1 MEDIWS
7 RSEPVEG
14 RLEVERTPVE
24 GVAFQEFPKDLEEG
38 KTWSAWEKEFV
49 DYLYH
54 QQCLTIYECKEF
66 KVNSKPQETRG
77 EFKVRLQQ
85 LASEKRDL
93 EMERLRK
100 KYSEK
105 LESLQS
111 RIRRA
116 EQKVEKEESQYK
128 HRRSDTI
135 LSVGSSILGAL
146 LGRKAISATNSR
158 RASSSM
164 RSFGRA
170 SKERDD
176 VVRAKESL
184 ADIKADY
191 EAMEDEFELEIKNL
205 KSRMA
210 IDEWELEALSV
221 PARKGELEVEQL
233 SLIWLPYCG
242 DAAGRVKTAF

>member
-1 MEDIWS
+1 M
-7 RSEPVEG
+7 
-14 RLEVERTPVE
+14 
-24 GVAFQEFPKDLEEG
+24 
-38 KTWSAWEKEFV
+38 
-49 DYLYH
+49 
-54 QQCLTIYECKEF
+54 
-66 KVNSKPQETRG
+66 NSKPQETRG

-191 EAMEDEFELEIKNL
+191 EAMEDEFKLEIKNL
-205 KSRMA
+205 KNRMA
-210 IDEWELEALSV
+210 IDEWELEELSI
-221 PARKGELEVEQL
+221 PPRKGELEVEQL
-233 SLIWLPYCG
+233 SLIWLPYCR
-242 DAAGRVKTAF
+242 DAAGRVTTAF